1 MGNSIRIGSWLGVGV
16 CIEKKELGKKVGE
29 ESLLRALQGD
39 TLLLSMH
46 LVALPK
52 ETKEAGLRKELRAL
66 L

>member
-1 MGNSIRIGSWLGVGV
+1 MGV